1 MFFKNF
7 KIKIL
12 NSKFNYFSF
21 LHTMSSTFH
30 RIILCLTISPVLI
43 TMRKILSESA
53 IERAHV
59 ISVNNGF
66 NSKRMTKLN
75 FSYRNMTLPCLSKK
89 KNPVSSVNAL
99 LSKALKNKPIIEQT
113 WVYWLIAEGDHTIC
127 ETVRH
132 LSKRCCNRLI
142 VGLELVLGFWGG
154 FKEMGWLW
162 FRCYE
167 EVRNNSMI
175 GILTLLI

>member
-1 MFFKNF
+1 MCSILGSACIRHNCSPFIFYTQKGDHPTARVANWQPPGQ
-7 KIKIL
+7 IKPTNL
-12 NSKFNYFSF
+12 SG
-21 LHTMSSTFH
+21 MSSE
-30 RIILCLTISPVLI
+30 CLKHVLSQLL
-43 TMRKILSESA
+43 KNPLS
-53 IERAHV
+53 
-59 ISVNNGF
+59 F
-66 NSKRMTKLN
+66 QWK
-75 FSYRNMTLPCLSKK
+75 KK

>member
-30 RIILCLTISPVLI
+30 RIILCLTIFPVLI

-89 KNPVSSVNAL
+89 KIQFPYFFSGI
-99 LSKALKNKPIIEQT
+99 K
-113 WVYWLIAEGDHTIC
+113 LIFIC
-127 ETVRH
+127 
-132 LSKRCCNRLI
+132 
-142 VGLELVLGFWGG
+142 
-154 FKEMGWLW
+154 
-162 FRCYE
+162 Y
-167 EVRNNSMI
+167 
-175 GILTLLI
+175 